1 VLVASERASGT
12 PCSTAP
18 KDQLS
23 VTFDRF
29 GEVDEW
35 VEATAL
41 CQVIQPASSARA
53 FAGSRQAKISRSCSE
68 QGRRGLEPVVGL
80 GDRCEGGALVAG

>member
-1 VLVASERASGT
+1 MASERASGR

-41 CQVIQPASSARA
+41 CQVIQPASNARA
-53 FAGSRQAKISRSCSE
+53 FAGSRQAKISRSCSLSRV
-68 QGRRGLEPVVGL
+68 GAGLEPVVGL